1 MLEKQITAD
10 YITAMKA
17 KDFFKSTTLNFLR
30 AQFKNIIIEKK
41 VQELEDVDV
50 ITVIKKQVKQ
60 RQDSI
65 EQFRDGGRPELADKE
80 EAELAILKSYLPEE
94 LSEDEIVKLVDEAI
108 SETEATSMKDM
119 GKVMKVVSEKAQ
131 GRVDNKVVS
140 SLVNQILRAK
150 N

>member
-17 KDFFKSTTLNFLR
+17 KDSFKSTTLNFLR

-41 VQELEDVDV
+41 VQGLEDVDV

-131 GRVDNKVVS
+131 GRVDNKAVS